1 MEAKRLVPTP
11 GENDGQ
17 REVRRSQSPSGDACN
32 QKACRF
38 DSAAL
43 IVNTRSRVGRC
54 TAASVLDNLRLLGVP
69 VKAAYAL
76 DDAARLPETVREALA
91 DGHDLIV
98 VGGGDGSV
106 SSVAGVLAGSG
117 AVLGVLPLG
126 TANDFARTMGIP
138 FELGKACATIAH
150 GGVSP
155 VDLGLAGDHHFVNVA
170 SMGLGSAVAEA
181 IFPRLK
187 CAVGSLAYPYAAV
200 RAYLEREPFEVGFA
214 FSDGDHETVA
224 IRDLIHVAVG
234 NGRYF
239 GGGMVVAPSSGIE
252 HYALDVYAVE
262 AFDAPDL
269 ARIAWGLRTGNLV
282 DDKRVHYW
290 RTRQVRI
297 LTDPRLPVN
306 LDGELGCHTPKS
318 FSVVPDALK
327 VLVPQT
333 HGRSSRAHTAADLE
347 LVANG

>member
-17 REVRRSQSPSGDACN
+17 REVRRSQSSSGEACN

-43 IVNTRSRVGRC
+43 IVNTRSRVGRSA
-54 TAASVLDNLRLLGVP
+54 AASVLDNLRLLGVP

-150 GGVSP
+150 G
-155 VDLGLAGDHHFVNVA
+155 
-170 SMGLGSAVAEA
+170 
-181 IFPRLK
+181 
-187 CAVGSLAYPYAAV
+187 
-200 RAYLEREPFEVGFA
+200 
-214 FSDGDHETVA
+214 
-224 IRDLIHVAVG
+224 
-234 NGRYF
+234 
-239 GGGMVVAPSSGIE
+239 VAPGSGIE
-252 HYALDVYAVE
+252 DYALDVYAVE

-269 ARIAWGLRTGNLV
+269 ARIAWGLRTGNRV

-333 HGRSSRAHTAADLE
+333 QGRSSRGTRRPILSWLQTDRGLSAKMPGSQRTEHRHGGARHVGTQDNTRTDRNGHTGLIRENVYPLWDL
-347 LVANG
+347 LQ